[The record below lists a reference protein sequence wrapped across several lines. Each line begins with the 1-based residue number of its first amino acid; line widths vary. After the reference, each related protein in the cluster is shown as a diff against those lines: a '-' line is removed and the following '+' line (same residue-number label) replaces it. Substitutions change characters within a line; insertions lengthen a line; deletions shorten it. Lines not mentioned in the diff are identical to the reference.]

1 MIEALQPLTQQPG
14 VLLAALVSSDGVPVA
29 APGSRAMCEG
39 SGEHAGFGDPE
50 ALAALS
56 AGWLDEL
63 TTSVGLL
70 SCNAPRRV
78 VLRAARGTLLLLR
91 TSGAVLLVVLE
102 AGLGPDE
109 LWLPMEGAVAR
120 IQRLLRGMGDS
131 QAQQLED
138 PQPPSPL
145 PRRDDFI
152 ECERPIGG
160 RQAGPAGDDSLEN

>member
-1 MIEALQPLTQQPG
+1 MIEVLEPLTQQPG

-29 APGSRAMCEG
+29 APGSRGMRKG
-39 SGEHAGFGDPE
+39 SAEHASFGDPE

-56 AGWLDEL
+56 AGWLDQL

-70 SCNAPRRV
+70 SCNSPRRV

-109 LWLPMEGAVAR
+109 LWLPMEGVVAR
-120 IQRLLRGMGDS
+120 IQRLLRGMGDNH
-131 QAQQLED
+131 AQGLGH
-138 PQPPSPL
+138 PQPPGPL
-145 PRRDDFI
+145 PRREDPI

-160 RQAGPAGDDSLEN
+160 RQADSAGDDSVDN